1 LSNQNILNKKH
12 SNKSVQHKA
21 GTDCNPSGVNFF
33 ALVEKNIKFQTE
45 NWNCMSE
52 KVKTVE
58 TIGNPFYI

>member
-1 LSNQNILNKKH
+1 
-12 SNKSVQHKA
+12 VQHKA